1 MTTDMSSA
9 AMPEHEP
16 EPPVALTGFA
26 DHPMFHALAEE
37 ILNLIEEDE
46 DIITLILAANSGEGG
61 PGPLV
66 ASLHKTIGQYP
77 VPVGIVP
84 GNLTDD
90 ELDALS

>member
-1 MTTDMSSA
+1 MRRSTAPPDAPTASPASPPSA
-9 AMPEHEP
+9 PSARAE
-16 EPPVALTGFA
+16 
-26 DHPMFHALAEE
+26 LAQA

-46 DIITLILAANSGEGG
+46 DIITLILAASSSAEG